1 MKNNLIISF
10 FCITILSIGLM
21 SSSNGVAEAQ
31 NQDRTGAPG
40 SSESCV
46 LCHSPGTINAST
58 SISVFNTNGEEITAY
73 IPGENYEV
81 NFVVSGNGAA
91 GFGFQATSIL
101 TDGSNAGEFS
111 NPGSSVQLEAVGG
124 RHIVEHSTPSTTGI
138 FTATWNAPDV
148 GSGDVGFFMAG
159 IAANLQNQN
168 WGDGHD
174 ETALAL
180 TESSS
185 IGIEENATMDQP
197 ITTSNGVILNPKV
210 DGTIAIF
217 DISGRQNFTREVF
230 SNETINVET
239 SQMSRG
245 LQIIHFTPHNQS
257 NCKFATQTWKVVIP
271 S

>member
-1 MKNNLIISF
+1 
-10 FCITILSIGLM
+10 
-21 SSSNGVAEAQ
+21 
-31 NQDRTGAPG
+31 
-40 SSESCV
+40 
-46 LCHSPGTINAST
+46 
-58 SISVFNTNGEEITAY
+58 
-73 IPGENYEV
+73 V

-111 NPGSSVQLEAVGG
+111 NPGDAVQIEAVGD
-124 RHIVEHSTPSTTGI
+124 RHIVEHSTPNTTGI

-148 GSGDVGFFMAG
+148 GSGDVGFFMSG
-159 IAANLQNQN
+159 LAANLQNQN

-180 TESSS
+180 YESSS
-185 IGIEENATMDQP
+185 IGIEENAIMEQP
-197 ITTSNGVILNPKV
+197 VATSNGVILNPKV

-217 DISGRQNFTREVF
+217 DISGRQNFTRAVF

-239 SQMSRG
+239 SQISRG

-257 NCKFATQTWKVVIP
+257 NYKFAPQTWKVVIP

>member
-1 MKNNLIISF
+1 MKNNIIITF
-10 FCITILSIGLM
+10 FCITIISIGLLA
-21 SSSNGVAEAQ
+21 SSNGVAEAQ
-31 NQDRTGAPG
+31 DQDRTGAPG
-40 SSESCV
+40 SSESCT
-46 LCHSPGTINAST
+46 LCHSPSSINAST
-58 SISVFNTNGEEITAY
+58 SISIFNTNGEEITAY

-111 NPGSSVQLEAVGG
+111 NPGDAVQLEAVGG
-124 RHIVEHSTPSTTGI
+124 RHLVEHSTPNTTGI

-174 ETALAL
+174 ETALSL
-180 TESSS
+180 TESSGN
-185 IGIEENATMDQP
+185 GIEENVIMEQP
-197 ITTSNGVILNPKV
+197 IATAHGVILNPKV

-217 DISGRQNFTREVF
+217 DIRGRQNFTREVF
-230 SNETINVET
+230 SNETINVKT

-245 LQIIHFTPHNQS
+245 IQIIHFTPHNQS
-257 NCKFATQTWKVVIP
+257 NYKFATQTWKVVIP